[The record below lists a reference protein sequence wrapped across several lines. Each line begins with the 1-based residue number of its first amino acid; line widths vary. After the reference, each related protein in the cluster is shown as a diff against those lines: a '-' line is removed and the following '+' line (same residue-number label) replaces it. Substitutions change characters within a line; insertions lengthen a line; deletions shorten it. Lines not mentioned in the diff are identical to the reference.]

1 MVHMG
6 HRSLKEI
13 LTNIPLFAGGI
24 FMVYIAAVDETLF
37 NAVVRGNFQDKL
49 VVSLATTVAAALP
62 MFFAVGMIKQ
72 SIVSGL
78 YTIYY
83 YEKMLQG
90 SIFWVLT
97 IVLLI
102 AIVAIILVQGTV
114 HLYNAPIVAGCSL
127 LSVYLVIYVAKLHKK
142 QYP

>member
-6 HRSLKEI
+6 HRSIKEI

-24 FMVYIAAVDETLF
+24 FMVYIAAADETLF
-37 NAVVRGNFQDKL
+37 NAILGGNFDDRL
-49 VVSLATTVAAALP
+49 AVALATTVAAALP
-62 MFFAVGMIKQ
+62 MFFAVGLIKQ
-72 SIVSGL
+72 SVVKGL

-83 YEKMLQG
+83 YERMLQG

-97 IVLLI
+97 IILLI
-102 AIVAIILVQGTV
+102 AITAIILVQGTV

>member
-6 HRSLKEI
+6 NRSLKEI
-13 LTNIPLFAGGI
+13 LTNIPLLAGGI

-37 NAVVRGNFQDKL
+37 NAVVGGNFQDKL

-72 SIVSGL
+72 SVVSGL

-97 IVLLI
+97 IILLI
-102 AIVAIILVQGTV
+102 AIIAIILVQGPV
-114 HLYNAPIVAGCSL
+114 NLYNAPIVGGCSL
-127 LSVYLVIYVAKLHKK
+127 LSIYLVIYVIKIHKK
-142 QYP
+142 QNP

>member
-1 MVHMG
+1 MTK
-6 HRSLKEI
+6 RSAKEI
-13 LTNIPLFAGGI
+13 LTNIPLFLGGL
-24 FMVYIAAVDETLF
+24 FMIYLAAADENLF
-37 NAVVRGNFQDKL
+37 NFILDKTL
-49 VVSLATTVAAALP
+49 QNQLTVSLATTVAAALP

-97 IVLLI
+97 IILLLVI
-102 AIVAIILVQGTV
+102 AGLILIQGPV
-114 HLYNAPIVAGCSL
+114 HLYNAPIIAGCSL
-127 LSVYLVIYVAKLHKK
+127 LSVYLVIYVVKLHKK

>member
-1 MVHMG
+1 MVQMG

-13 LTNIPLFAGGI
+13 LTNIPLFVGGI

-37 NAVVRGNFQDKL
+37 NAILGGNFQDRL
-49 VVSLATTVAAALP
+49 AVSLATTVAAALP
-62 MFFAVGMIKQ
+62 MFFAVGLIKQ

-90 SIFWVLT
+90 IIFWILT
-97 IVLLI
+97 IILLM
-102 AIVAIILVQGTV
+102 AITAIILAQGGV
-114 HLYNAPIVAGCSL
+114 HLYNAPIAVGSSL
-127 LSVYLVIYVAKLHKK
+127 LSIYLVIYLRKSHKK
-142 QYP
+142 QNP

>member
-6 HRSLKEI
+6 NRSLKEI
-13 LTNIPLFAGGI
+13 LTNIPLLAGGI

-37 NAVVRGNFQDKL
+37 NAVVGGNFQDKL

-72 SIVSGL
+72 SVVSGL

-97 IVLLI
+97 IILLI
-102 AIVAIILVQGTV
+102 AIIAIILVQGPV
-114 HLYNAPIVAGCSL
+114 HLYNVPIVGGCSL
-127 LSVYLVIYVAKLHKK
+127 LSVYLVIYVIKIHKK
-142 QYP
+142 QNP

>member
-1 MVHMG
+1 MS

-24 FMVYIAAVDETLF
+24 FMVYIAAADETLF
-37 NAVVRGNFQDKL
+37 NAIVGGNFGDRL

-62 MFFAVGMIKQ
+62 MFFAVGLIKQ
-72 SIVSGL
+72 SVVSGL

-127 LSVYLVIYVAKLHKK
+127 LSVYLVIYVVKLHKK
-142 QYP
+142 QNP

>member
-1 MVHMG
+1 MS

-24 FMVYIAAVDETLF
+24 FMVYIAAADETLF
-37 NAVVRGNFQDKL
+37 NAIVGGNFGDRL

-62 MFFAVGMIKQ
+62 MFFAVGLIKQ

-83 YEKMLQG
+83 YERMLQG

-97 IVLLI
+97 IILLI
-102 AIVAIILVQGTV
+102 AITAIILVQGTI
-114 HLYNAPIVAGCSL
+114 HLYNAPIVVGCSL
-127 LSVYLVIYVAKLHKK
+127 LSVYLVIYVAKLRKK